1 MPTIRVDTLHRFKN
15 YFSSYG
21 RGVNGLYRNL
31 DKDGCHYLLE
41 RELPDKSR
49 VLLAYQNKNSL
60 RAKYA
65 FKLNTDGTMIQKKTE
80 KSMIMGMYNDTICA
94 TSKIFTDKEG
104 YKNKEII
111 RKVRYN
117 TNQGVIDKYI
127 NKQTEK
133 YFSEYK
139 YHQYG
144 EKHIHHNRVYP
155 DVEESFVKISTDG
168 KGNDYTYIKNTD
180 GTKTFIKNIN
190 GINYTFTNAK

>member
-1 MPTIRVDTLHRFKN
+1 MPFLFFEKHIFCTYSICKIICQFALILHKN
-15 YFSSYG
+15 
-21 RGVNGLYRNL
+21 
-31 DKDGCHYLLE
+31 
-41 RELPDKSR
+41 
-49 VLLAYQNKNSL
+49 
-60 RAKYA
+60 
-65 FKLNTDGTMIQKKTE
+65 
-80 KSMIMGMYNDTICA
+80 
-94 TSKIFTDKEG
+94 
-104 YKNKEII
+104 
-111 RKVRYN
+111 
-117 TNQGVIDKYI
+117 I